1 MIFKKF
7 SPKNLAFFA
16 QTTAKFSQKDEHNI
30 VFNLKM
36 LFFSPKIDKNRE
48 KLSSQHRPQFLSDCI
63 LFEG

>member
-36 LFFSPKIDKNRE
+36 LFFAEN
-48 KLSSQHRPQFLSDCI
+48 
-63 LFEG
+63 